1 MCAVTRR
8 ERADDDR
15 AGPSAPS
22 AHFRLG
28 PATRLLWR
36 TAGSVQL
43 ELGSRGVVV
52 DGLPPSIV
60 GLLAARTTTPADD
73 DLVLH
78 ADERR
83 ALDDLHERG
92 FLWQRPGPTT
102 GSDVRLAPPAPR
114 LARELTAV
122 AVRFGEQAADVLRAR
137 RNASVVVRGCTG
149 AAVHLAAL
157 LAAAGVGRVHC
168 STSPVNGGTD
178 GGSGAVQSGFARL
191 LHAMPGGIEPGDEG
205 TNLAAAAADAITRAA
220 PETNTLPLPLDQR
233 PDLTVLAADA
243 PIDENRRAAL
253 HAARAPHL
261 VVTAAP
267 DHGVVGPL
275 VVPGL
280 TSCLRCADLYRR
292 DRDPAWPALAAQ
304 LAVVPVRGVATDV
317 ALATVI
323 VGTAALQALT
333 FLDGGDPDCVDASLE
348 LHLPDWRLRRRSR
361 PVHPEC
367 GCADSFD
374 TA

>member
-1 MCAVTRR
+1 
-8 ERADDDR
+8 
-15 AGPSAPS
+15 
-22 AHFRLG
+22 
-28 PATRLLWR
+28 
-36 TAGSVQL
+36 
-43 ELGSRGVVV
+43 
-52 DGLPPSIV
+52 
-60 GLLAARTTTPADD
+60 
-73 DLVLH
+73 
-78 ADERR
+78 
-83 ALDDLHERG
+83 
-92 FLWQRPGPTT
+92 
-102 GSDVRLAPPAPR
+102 
-114 LARELTAV
+114 
-122 AVRFGEQAADVLRAR
+122 
-137 RNASVVVRGCTG
+137 
-149 AAVHLAAL
+149 
-157 LAAAGVGRVHC
+157 
-168 STSPVNGGTD
+168 
-178 GGSGAVQSGFARL
+178 
-191 LHAMPGGIEPGDEG
+191 
-205 TNLAAAAADAITRAA
+205 
-220 PETNTLPLPLDQR
+220 
-233 PDLTVLAADA
+233 VLAADA

-267 DHGVVGPL
+267 DPGVVGPL

-348 LHLPDWRLRRRSR
+348 LQLPDWRLRRRSR